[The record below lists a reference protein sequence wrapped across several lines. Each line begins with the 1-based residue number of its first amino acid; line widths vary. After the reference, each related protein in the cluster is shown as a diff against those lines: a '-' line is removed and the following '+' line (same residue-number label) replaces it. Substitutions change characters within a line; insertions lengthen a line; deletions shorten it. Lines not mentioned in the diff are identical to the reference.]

1 MSAILIMKTILVF
14 PVPAA
19 LETPKSFFE
28 SKPKACSQKTIFMTR
43 IAIDSIS
50 LVRKIL
56 KRDIMAIADT

>member
-28 SKPKACSQKTIFMTR
+28 SKPKACAQKRF
-43 IAIDSIS
+43 
-50 LVRKIL
+50 L
-56 KRDIMAIADT
+56 